1 MLYYGIPVLYGILPD
16 NYFHHYAIFVH
27 AIYICLKESISSEDL
42 KKAELMLFSFCEDF
56 SSLYDERFITLNVHQ
71 LLHLTDDVRDLGPM
85 YTHSCFSFEDKNG
98 FILKLIHGTQFID
111 SQILSAVS
119 ITQKI
124 PELRE
129 KCTTSGTDLEAVYF
143 SLSHPRKPAKML
155 EISKNVYALGAFYNR
170 TLNAEEYAAFQC
182 YLGLAPPTVVVRAF
196 NRLQIGPSGCYV
208 YGLDYKRMLKRNCA
222 AVKYLS
228 QDPNGVQFA
237 LVQYFFQV
245 STSTGDV
252 LNLVMA
258 KTLTLQRDYDDTTH
272 IHVVEPHH
280 QELITFPLRDV
291 CCNCIFISFTDN
303 PERGYMCEFPNHVEV
318 D

>member
-1 MLYYGIPVLYGILPD
+1 
-16 NYFHHYAIFVH
+16 
-27 AIYICLKESISSEDL
+27 
-42 KKAELMLFSFCEDF
+42 
-56 SSLYDERFITLNVHQ
+56 
-71 LLHLTDDVRDLGPM
+71 
-85 YTHSCFSFEDKNG
+85 
-98 FILKLIHGTQFID
+98 
-111 SQILSAVS
+111 
-119 ITQKI
+119 
-124 PELRE
+124 
-129 KCTTSGTDLEAVYF
+129 
-143 SLSHPRKPAKML
+143 ML

-182 YLGLAPPTVVVRAF
+182 YLGLAPRTVVVRAF
-196 NRLQIGPSGCYV
+196 NRLQIGLSGCYI

-258 KTLTLQRDYDDTTH
+258 KTLRLQRDYDDTTH
-272 IHVVEPHH
+272 IHVVESHH

-291 CCNCIFISFTDN
+291 CCNYIFISFTDS
-303 PERGYMCEFPNHVEV
+303 PGRGYMCEFPNRVEV